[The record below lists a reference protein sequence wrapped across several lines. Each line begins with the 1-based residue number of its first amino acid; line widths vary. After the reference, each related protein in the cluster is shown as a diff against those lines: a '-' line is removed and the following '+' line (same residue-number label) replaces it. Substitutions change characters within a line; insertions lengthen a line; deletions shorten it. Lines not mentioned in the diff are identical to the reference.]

1 MDRSIDSITDLLI
14 PDAPSTDPISSSH
27 RPQLPIV
34 AEEVWAAGVTYRI
47 SEAARKSESGN
58 PDVYQQIY
66 NDERPEI
73 FFKASPSRTVGPGE
87 DVGIRSDSTWD
98 VPEPELAL
106 VIYDGDIV
114 GFTIGND
121 MSSRSI
127 EGENPLYLPQAKVYD
142 RCCAVGPYIA
152 TPATVGD
159 PHDLDVEMAISRGGE
174 TIFEGDT
181 TTAEMIK
188 TCNDLVSHLAKS
200 NQVPKTAV
208 LLTGTAL
215 VPNDDFTLR
224 PDDRI
229 DISIEDIGVLTN
241 TVREV

>member
-1 MDRSIDSITDLLI
+1 M
-14 PDAPSTDPISSSH
+14 
-27 RPQLPIV
+27 
-34 AEEVWAAGVTYRI
+34 
-47 SEAARKSESGN
+47 
-58 PDVYQQIY
+58 
-66 NDERPEI
+66 
-73 FFKASPSRTVGPGE
+73 
-87 DVGIRSDSTWD
+87 WD

-106 VIYDGDIV
+106 VVYNGDIV

-142 RCCAVGPYIA
+142 RCCAVGPCIA

-159 PHDLDVEMAISRGGE
+159 PHDLDVEMAISRGDE

-188 TCNDLVSHLAKS
+188 TCDDLVSHLVKS

>member
-1 MDRSIDSITDLLI
+1 M
-14 PDAPSTDPISSSH
+14 
-27 RPQLPIV
+27 
-34 AEEVWAAGVTYRI
+34 
-47 SEAARKSESGN
+47 
-58 PDVYQQIY
+58 
-66 NDERPEI
+66 
-73 FFKASPSRTVGPGE
+73 
-87 DVGIRSDSTWD
+87 
-98 VPEPELAL
+98 PEPELAL

-114 GFTIGND
+114 GFTIGNN

-142 RCCAVGPYIA
+142 RCCAVGPCIV
-152 TPATVGD
+152 TPATVED
-159 PHDLDVEMAISRGGE
+159 PHDLDVEMAISRDGE
-174 TIFEGDT
+174 TIFEGNT

>member
-1 MDRSIDSITDLLI
+1 M
-14 PDAPSTDPISSSH
+14 
-27 RPQLPIV
+27 
-34 AEEVWAAGVTYRI
+34 
-47 SEAARKSESGN
+47 
-58 PDVYQQIY
+58 
-66 NDERPEI
+66 
-73 FFKASPSRTVGPGE
+73 
-87 DVGIRSDSTWD
+87 WD

-142 RCCAVGPYIA
+142 RFCAVGPCIA

-188 TCNDLVSHLAKS
+188 TCDDLVSHLVKS